1 MIVEQIIIERTMSR
15 ELHDLVVKWGSDR
28 NLINGSSAKDQ
39 FLKLVEEFAEVCEA
53 YIQHNDAEV
62 KDGIGDV
69 MVVAT
74 IMAAQLGENL
84 FDHLSA
90 FIESGEGQPSYGEDL
105 KQLGNLAGALARG
118 NHGFAIKSLVLAV
131 ASLFDAAEEYETTML
146 DCYQAAYDTIK
157 DRKGVMYDGVFIK
170 ESDERYASIM
180 AELNHANETI

>member
-1 MIVEQIIIERTMSR
+1 MNIEQIMSR

-28 NLINGSSAKDQ
+28 NLIKGSSAKDQ

-53 YIQHNDAEV
+53 WVYNKPVEG

-84 FDHLSA
+84 FDHLSV
-90 FIESGEGQPSYGEDL
+90 FSETVEVHPTYGDDL
-105 KQLGNLAGALARG
+105 QHLGHLAGALARG
-118 NHGFAIKSLVLAV
+118 NHGLAIKSLVLAV
-131 ASLFDAAEEYETTML
+131 MTLFDVTEVHDTTML
-146 DCYQAAYDTIK
+146 ACYAAAYDTIK

>member
-1 MIVEQIIIERTMSR
+1 MIVEQIIIERTMNR
-15 ELHDLVVKWGSDR
+15 ELHDLVVQWGSDR
-28 NLINGSSAKDQ
+28 NLIKGSSAKDQ

-53 YIQHNDAEV
+53 YIQHNITEV

-90 FIESGEGQPSYGEDL
+90 FIETAECQPSYGEDL
-105 KQLGNLAGALARG
+105 KHLGNLAGALARG
-118 NHGFAIKSLVLAV
+118 NHGFAIKSLVMAV
-131 ASLFDAAEEYETTML
+131 ASLFDAAEEYDTSML
-146 DCYQAAYDTIK
+146 ECYQAAYDTIK
-157 DRKGVMYDGVFIK
+157 DRKGVMYNGVFIK

>member
-1 MIVEQIIIERTMSR
+1 MNIEQIMSR
-15 ELHDLVVKWGSDR
+15 ELHDLVVKWASDR
-28 NLINGSSAKDQ
+28 NLIKGSSAKDQ

-53 YIQHNDAEV
+53 WVQNNPVDV

-90 FIESGEGQPSYGEDL
+90 FIESGEVHPTYGDDL
-105 KQLGNLAGALARG
+105 QRLGDLAGALARG
-118 NHGFAIKSLVLAV
+118 NHGLAIKSLVSA
-131 ASLFDAAEEYETTML
+131 AMTLFDVTEEHDTTML
-146 DCYQAAYDTIK
+146 ACYAAAYDTIK

-170 ESDERYASIM
+170 ESDELYASIM

>member
-1 MIVEQIIIERTMSR
+1 MNIERIINR

-28 NLINGSSAKDQ
+28 NLIKGSSAKDQ
-39 FLKLVEEFAEVCEA
+39 FLKLVEEFAEVYEA
-53 YIQHNDAEV
+53 YAQDNIPEM

-90 FIESGEGQPSYGEDL
+90 FTESGEVHPTYGDDL
-105 KQLGNLAGALARG
+105 PRLGDLAGALARG

-131 ASLFDAAEEYETTML
+131 MTLFDVTGEYDTTML
-146 DCYQAAYDTIK
+146 ACYQAAYDTIK

-180 AELNHANETI
+180 AELNRANETI

>member
-74 IMAAQLGENL
+74 IIAAQLGENL

-105 KQLGNLAGALARG
+105 K
-118 NHGFAIKSLVLAV
+118 
-131 ASLFDAAEEYETTML
+131 
-146 DCYQAAYDTIK
+146 
-157 DRKGVMYDGVFIK
+157 
-170 ESDERYASIM
+170 
-180 AELNHANETI
+180 

>member
-1 MIVEQIIIERTMSR
+1 MIIERIMNS

-28 NLINGSSAKDQ
+28 NLIKGSSAKDQ

-53 YIQHNDAEV
+53 YIQNNTAEV

-84 FDHLSA
+84 FDHMSA
-90 FIESGEGQPSYGEDL
+90 FVLAVERRPSYGEDL
-105 KQLGNLAGALARG
+105 KLLGDLAGSLARG
-118 NHGFAIKSLVLAV
+118 NRWLAIKSLVMAV
-131 ASLFDAAEEYETTML
+131 ASLFDAAEEHDTSML
-146 DCYQAAYDTIK
+146 ECYQAAYDTIK
-157 DRKGVMYDGVFIK
+157 DRKGVMYNGVFIK